1 MNLRRM
7 RPMMTFGK
15 PHRML
20 PYNLWKGKFWIS
32 LCFNMAFHS
41 SPSPFPW
48 SIFLISRCK
57 HWKYSGLDPNSVS
70 IQIHTNFMQIWGC
83 FANHQFG
90 WTWRG
95 RIMGSTFKLK
105 MVDRRTKKAKLILVT
120 IAITVG
126 GVLFRAS
133 IPFSIEN
140 AKCRPILTYL
150 GYLSYLGYL
159 GYLSRDILF
168 EREELGDVLQQ
179 CYWSKTRLWRTLP
192 QWPRKRLTRSHM

>member
-1 MNLRRM
+1 
-7 RPMMTFGK
+7 
-15 PHRML
+15 
-20 PYNLWKGKFWIS
+20 
-32 LCFNMAFHS
+32 
-41 SPSPFPW
+41 
-48 SIFLISRCK
+48 
-57 HWKYSGLDPNSVS
+57 
-70 IQIHTNFMQIWGC
+70 MQIWGC

-150 GYLSYLGYL
+150 GYFSYL
-159 GYLSRDILF
+159 GYLSRLSVWTRRAWRGAPAVLF
-168 EREELGDVLQQ
+168 IGPRQGSGEPNLTEDFYVCQMPEYDEKRKCPPIPQFWGSV
-179 CYWSKTRLWRTLP
+179 P

>member
-1 MNLRRM
+1 MRQPFQTEINIFLRQCFQLPVKDLENILVGPMTDVPRQRKSVSEWTPEEWDQRWFSGNLKGHSFLIFYQNQILENIYFSFRMNLRRM

-32 LCFNMAFHS
+32 LCFNMAFRS
-41 SPSPFPW
+41 SSSLFPR

-95 RIMGSTFKLK
+95 RIMGSTLKLK
-105 MVDRRTKKAKLILVT
+105 MADWRTTKAKLI
-120 IAITVG
+120 
-126 GVLFRAS
+126 
-133 IPFSIEN
+133 
-140 AKCRPILTYL
+140 Y
-150 GYLSYLGYL
+150 
-159 GYLSRDILF
+159 
-168 EREELGDVLQQ
+168 
-179 CYWSKTRLWRTLP
+179 
-192 QWPRKRLTRSHM
+192 

>member
-1 MNLRRM
+1 MGNISFSLRMNLRRM
-7 RPMMTFGK
+7 GPMMIFGK

-20 PYNLWKGKFWIS
+20 PYHLWKGKFWIS
-32 LCFNMAFHS
+32 LCYTMAFRS

-105 MVDRRTKKAKLILVT
+105 WSI
-120 IAITVG
+120 G
-126 GVLFRAS
+126 G
-133 IPFSIEN
+133 
-140 AKCRPILTYL
+140 
-150 GYLSYLGYL
+150 
-159 GYLSRDILF
+159 
-168 EREELGDVLQQ
+168 
-179 CYWSKTRLWRTLP
+179 
-192 QWPRKRLTRSHM
+192 PRKPSSSTRSPKGQLGGRYIDYISQNRHNRRWCTLEPVYLLA